1 MLQSTSELQS
11 SRHNSFQYRD
21 LVPLDG
27 RHKRGQLDILLAI
40 FLARE
45 EVLWFE
51 PGSYPVMLGAIPHI
65 SWGLDQT
72 ELLLDR
78 GFVEKPVVE
87 AADVVADMAV
97 DMVAEASV
105 EIEVDNLC
113 SE

>member
-11 SRHNSFQYRD
+11 SRHNSLQYRD

-51 PGSYPVMLGAIPHI
+51 PGSYPVMLGAVPHI

-72 ELLLDR
+72 EVLLDR
-78 GFVEKPVVE
+78 GFVEKPVVG
-87 AADVVADMAV
+87 AADMAV
-97 DMVAEASV
+97 EASV
-105 EIEVDNLC
+105 EIKVDNLC